1 MSRGLM
7 IALVSALLVMAL
19 GVAGIAVYVFV
30 VMPGQSTEATADRPE
45 SYSEAKAE
53 GFYQLKKFVTNL
65 SDKEKIRY
73 IDVSVALGMAGAESE
88 AVVVK
93 MEPQVRHVILSQ
105 IRAMSSADLLGAEG
119 KDRLAE
125 AIQKGLAEITGLR
138 GHVVKVYVTDMV
150 IQ

>member
-7 IALVSALLVMAL
+7 ITLVSALLVLAL
-19 GVAGIAVYVFV
+19 GVAGIAVYVFI
-30 VMPGQSTEATADRPE
+30 VMPGQNTEAKAKPPE
-45 SYSEAKAE
+45 TDSEAKAE

-73 IDVSVALGMAGAESE
+73 IDVSVALGMAGVESE
-88 AVVVK
+88 AVVEK
-93 MEPQVRHVILSQ
+93 TEPQIRHVILSQ
-105 IRAMSSADLLGAEG
+105 IRSMSSADLLGAEG

-125 AIQKGLAEITGLR
+125 AIQKGLAEIASLK